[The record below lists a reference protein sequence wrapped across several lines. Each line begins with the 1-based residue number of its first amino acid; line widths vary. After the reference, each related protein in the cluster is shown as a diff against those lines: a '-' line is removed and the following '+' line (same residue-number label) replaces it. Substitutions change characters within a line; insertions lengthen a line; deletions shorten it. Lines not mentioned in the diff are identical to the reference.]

1 MSNDALALLGHLIGD
16 GCTLPRHVQQYTT
29 VDLGLAETVASL
41 ARRVFGGAVTPRINW
56 ERGWYQVYLSAT
68 GRLTH
73 RVRNPI
79 AKWLD
84 GLGIFGLRSY
94 QKFVPEAVF
103 EIGLVAVDKGVLD
116 EVLRKGVVS
125 VTIIPSHPQQ
135 GRLILVRYLAEA
147 QKYLIISGERRYHAA
162 RAAGLREVPCIEKDA
177 DDAETLEIAL
187 IENLQRKDLTPF
199 EEADGLQALAD
210 RFALTHDEIGH
221 KIGKARSSVTES
233 LSLHAIPDAVK
244 ALAIEKGVVSK
255 GELLQVARQPDEARM
270 KSLVLRFAQ
279 GLVNRDQAR
288 EERQKKPRAT
298 IFTFVAPNENYKL
311 TLKFR
316 KNNVPREEII
326 LALRSILESL
336 EAGS

>member
-1 MSNDALALLGHLIGD
+1 VSNRRTGLPVALKMRHNAHYVEEIVSRSGAAIGRMVPIED
-16 GCTLPRHVQQYTT
+16 LQLNADQPRKDRG
-29 VDLGLAETVASL
+29 DLT
-41 ARRVFGGAVTPRINW
+41 
-56 ERGWYQVYLSAT
+56 
-68 GRLTH
+68 
-73 RVRNPI
+73 
-79 AKWLD
+79 
-84 GLGIFGLRSY
+84 
-94 QKFVPEAVF
+94 
-103 EIGLVAVDKGVLD
+103 GLVESVREKGVL
-116 EVLRKGVVS
+116 EPL
-125 VTIIPSHPQQ
+125 
-135 GRLILVRYLAEA
+135 LVRYLAEA
-147 QKYLIISGERRYHAA
+147 RKYMIISGERRYHAA

-233 LSLHAIPDAVK
+233 LSLRAIPDPVK

-255 GELLQVARQPDEARM
+255 GQLLQVARQPDEARM
-270 KSLVLRFAQ
+270 KSLVLRFAH